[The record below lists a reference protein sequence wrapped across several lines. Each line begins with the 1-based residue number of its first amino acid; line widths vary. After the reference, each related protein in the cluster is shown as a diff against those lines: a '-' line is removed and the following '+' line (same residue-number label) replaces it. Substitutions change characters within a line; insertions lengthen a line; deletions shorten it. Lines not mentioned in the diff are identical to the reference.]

1 MIRMLGFL
9 ATLSALM
16 VVPVAKADGLAIKP
30 GLWKTTTNTITPMGQ
45 PMTRTT
51 QECVKRTRFDP
62 AEMMQNAERCRI
74 TRNDVS
80 GNQADF
86 SMECTIEGGQT
97 SVTGS
102 FVSDGDRG
110 SGNMT
115 MSMDGGGMKMEMK
128 MDWTAERVG
137 DC

>member
-1 MIRMLGFL
+1 MLRIL
-9 ATLSALM
+9 RVAATLGAL
-16 VVPVAKADGLAIKP
+16 VFVSGAQADGLAIKP
-30 GLWKTTTNTITPMGQ
+30 GLWKTTTNTTTPMGQ

-51 QECVKRTRFDP
+51 EECIKRTSFDP
-62 AEMMQNAERCRI
+62 ATMMQNAEGCRI

-86 SMECTIEGGQT
+86 TMECDIEGTQT
-97 SVTGS
+97 SVTGK
-102 FVSDGDRG
+102 FVSDGNRG
-110 SGNMT
+110 NGNMT